1 MKELV
6 VELTPIDQSNWRE
19 ANKVLVRD
27 DQLRFVAAHQPVALV
42 ILAKAFLQVDGKDW
56 EPYAF
61 LNDQREIV
69 GVVALAFED
78 VLCEL
83 FHLAIDQTMQ
93 GRGYGTAAVASIIEY
108 ATGKRSCTS
117 LSLTVHPDNAN
128 ADHIYKQAGFV
139 ATGETRNGEPI
150 LLFTR
155 ERQETASAFDS

>member
-1 MKELV
+1 
-6 VELTPIDQSNWRE
+6 VELIPIDQSNWRD

-42 ILAKAFLQVDGKDW
+42 ILAKAFLHLDGRYW
-56 EPYAF
+56 EPFAF

-78 VLCEL
+78 VLCEI

-93 GRGYGTAAVASIIEY
+93 GRGYGTAAVASIIQY
-108 ATGKRSCTS
+108 ATSQRSCTS

-128 ADHIYKQAGFV
+128 AEHIYKQAGFV
-139 ATGETRNGEPI
+139 ATGELRNGEPI
-150 LLFTR
+150 FLLKT
-155 ERQETASAFDS
+155 EPEQ